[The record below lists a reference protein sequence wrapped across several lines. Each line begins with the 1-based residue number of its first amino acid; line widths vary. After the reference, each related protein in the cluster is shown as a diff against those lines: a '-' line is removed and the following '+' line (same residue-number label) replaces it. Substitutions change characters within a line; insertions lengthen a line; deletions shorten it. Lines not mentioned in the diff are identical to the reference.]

1 MSIMIVCEDKL
12 SNYIVETKVNGS
24 IIRKADIEFNDINSN
39 VVRLDISLKFE
50 NKAFKENFL
59 NKILFYLFGFI
70 YIYFISLDEFLES
83 NEYLVQLVVNNFKE
97 NSNLNILLKKEDSRL
112 INEVTNNNC
121 NIIKNLT
128 ETKIN
133 QNIYNQKL
141 KRYKKMRFIAAMIIL
156 LFPTYFLIM
165 SLIYKMY
172 DMTLVVSVL
181 ELILIFM
188 LIILSKKIRKK

>member
-1 MSIMIVCEDKL
+1 MIVCEDTL

-24 IIRKADIEFNDINSN
+24 IIRKDDIEFNDINSN

-133 QNIYNQKL
+133 KNIYNQKL

-172 DMTLVVSVL
+172 DMTLVVSAL

>member
-1 MSIMIVCEDKL
+1 M
-12 SNYIVETKVNGS
+12 
-24 IIRKADIEFNDINSN
+24 
-39 VVRLDISLKFE
+39 
-50 NKAFKENFL
+50 
-59 NKILFYLFGFI
+59 
-70 YIYFISLDEFLES
+70 
-83 NEYLVQLVVNNFKE
+83 
-97 NSNLNILLKKEDSRL
+97 LKKEDSRL

-133 QNIYNQKL
+133 KNIYNQKL

-172 DMTLVVSVL
+172 DMTLVVSAL

>member
-1 MSIMIVCEDKL
+1 MSIMIVCEDTL

-39 VVRLDISLKFE
+39 VVRLDISLKFD

-133 QNIYNQKL
+133 KNIYNQKL

-172 DMTLVVSVL
+172 DMTLVVSAL

-188 LIILSKKIRKK
+188 LIILSKKIE

>member
-133 QNIYNQKL
+133 QNIYNQKYGFE
-141 KRYKKMRFIAAMIIL
+141 K
-156 LFPTYFLIM
+156 
-165 SLIYKMY
+165 
-172 DMTLVVSVL
+172 
-181 ELILIFM
+181 
-188 LIILSKKIRKK
+188 